1 MIRRLYERLFYRYK
15 RRYVSL
21 YVGLALASVAGILA
35 GAMLYVLGRLVSYS
49 IVTTRYDSPEEE
61 NARAEAY
68 IQQLQNIIDEEDLS
82 YTDTERLYEWASSNH
97 YLYLTLYAE
106 GVVYFDSSRPEK
118 TALPDTAIDTDEK
131 RAEGIAFAEEM
142 GLFVLDFRDGTVAA
156 ALSDFSA
163 FIYYDIGNIVSLFLA
178 LLAMATII
186 ISYIKAII
194 VRVKRLGSDVTV
206 VTYGDNSRPIGTEG
220 YDDIAKL
227 AVEVE
232 MMRQNMLDNIRRER
246 EAREANNDL
255 ITSMSHDIRTPLT
268 VILGYLDM
276 IKNDLPAEQ
285 RNAYVEACEKTALRL
300 KELSDDMFRYFLA
313 FGNAGKNVA
322 LEDYDAA
329 TLIEQMLTEHLLLLS
344 ESGYETEVEEE
355 SDAVFEEG
363 STITTD
369 PSNLMRIIDNVF
381 SNFYKYA
388 DKSEPILLH
397 ISRLG
402 DILVLKFTNK
412 IKADSSGV
420 ESNKIGLKSC
430 DRIAELITEG
440 FEYKAEEGYY
450 YTRLALKINPPPKD
464 SGAIALA
471 GEEIYD

>member
-1 MIRRLYERLFYRYK
+1 MIKRLYERLFYRHK

-21 YVGLALASVAGILA
+21 YVGLALASAAGILV
-35 GAMLYVLGRLVSYS
+35 GAVLYVLGRLVSYT
-49 IVTTRYDSPEEE
+49 IVTTHYASPEVA
-61 NARAEAY
+61 NVRAQGY
-68 IQQLQNIIDEEDLS
+68 IEQLQNIIDEEGLS
-82 YTDTERLYEWASSNH
+82 YTDTGRLYEWADSNH

-106 GVVYFDSSRPEK
+106 GAVYFDSARPDR
-118 TALPDTAIDTDEK
+118 TVLPGVEIDTDEK
-131 RAEGIAFAEEM
+131 RAENTAFAEER
-142 GLFVLDFRDGTVAA
+142 GLSVLTFTDGTVAA
-156 ALSDFSA
+156 SLSDFST
-163 FIYYDIGNIVSLFLA
+163 FIYYDAGNVVSLFLA
-178 LLAMATII
+178 LLAMSTII

-206 VTYGDNSRPIGTEG
+206 VTYGDSNRPIGTEG

-232 MMRQNMLDNIRRER
+232 MMRKNMLETISKER

-276 IKNDLPAEQ
+276 MKNDLPAEQ
-285 RNAYVEACEKTALRL
+285 RRSYVDACEKTALRL

-313 FGNAGKNVA
+313 FGNAGKDVA
-322 LEDYDAA
+322 LEEYDAA

-344 ESGYETEVEEE
+344 ESGYITEVEEE
-355 SDAVFEEG
+355 SEDIFAEG

-369 PSNLMRIIDNVF
+369 PANLMRIIDNIF

-388 DKSEPILLH
+388 DKAEPILLH
-397 ISRLG
+397 ISKLG
-402 DILVLKFTNK
+402 DVLVLKFTNK
-412 IKADSSGV
+412 IKTDSSGV

-450 YTRLALKINPPPKD
+450 YTRLALKINPPLKD
-464 SGAIALA
+464 SGAISIA

>member
-1 MIRRLYERLFYRYK
+1 MIKRLYERLFYRHK

-21 YVGLALASVAGILA
+21 YVGLALASVTGILV
-35 GAMLYVLGRLVSYS
+35 GAVLYLLGRLVSYT
-49 IVTTRYDSPEEE
+49 IVTTHYASPEV
-61 NARAEAY
+61 ADVRAEAY
-68 IQQLQNIIDEEDLS
+68 IEQLQNIIDEEGLS
-82 YTDTERLYEWASSNH
+82 YADTDRLYEWIDSNH

-106 GVVYFDSSRPEK
+106 GRIYFESERPDH
-118 TALPDTAIDTDEK
+118 TVLPEVAIDTDEK
-131 RAEGIAFAEEM
+131 RAENTAFAEEH
-142 GLFVLDFRDGTVAA
+142 GLFVLTFGDGTVAA
-156 ALSDFSA
+156 SLSDFSS
-163 FIYYDIGNIVSLFLA
+163 FIYYDAGNIVSLFLA
-178 LLAMATII
+178 LVAMSTIL

-206 VTYGDNSRPIGTEG
+206 VTYGDSSLPIGTEG

-232 MMRQNMLDNIRRER
+232 MMRKNMLENISKER

-276 IKNDLPAEQ
+276 MKNDLPPEQ
-285 RNAYVEACEKTALRL
+285 RRSYVDACEKTAMRL

-313 FGNAGKNVA
+313 FGNAGKDVA

-344 ESGYETEVEEE
+344 ESGYTTEVEEE
-355 SDAVFEEG
+355 TEDIFTDG

-369 PSNLMRIIDNVF
+369 PANLMRIIDNIF

-388 DKSEPILLH
+388 DKAEPILLH
-397 ISRLG
+397 ISKLG
-402 DILVLKFTNK
+402 DVLVLKFTNK
-412 IKADSSGV
+412 IKSDSSGV

-450 YTRLALKINPPPKD
+450 YTRLALKINPPHKD
-464 SGAIALA
+464 SGAISLA